1 MMQILGQ
8 DALIS
13 MLSHIIFIIITWYA
27 IQSVNFDEWFRKMKV
42 FEARIL
48 IIFITIAIGTTVSR
62 FFLEFLSWSQQL
74 IYLF

>member
-1 MMQILGQ
+1 MQILGQ